1 LNILVTGGYGFIGS
15 TVIRKLISKIEGTVV
30 NIDNLTY
37 AANPNSLNL
46 LDKNSNYV
54 FYKGDICD
62 KKIIEEVFSKYQPT
76 YLLNLAAESHVD
88 RSIDSPD
95 KFIQTNINGTF
106 NLLEC
111 SRKYWEGIKKTKGG
125 QFRFH
130 HISTDE
136 VFGSLGESG
145 LFDEN
150 SKYNP
155 SSPYSA
161 SKASSDHLVRSWH
174 RTYGLPTS
182 ISNCSNNYGPYQ
194 NPEKLIPRI
203 ILNAINGD
211 ILPIYGNGLQKRDW
225 LYVDDHADALYQILI
240 NGKEGETYNVGGN
253 NENTNLEI
261 VEKICTLLDLQISNK
276 PNNIKSF
283 KELIKFVPDRPGHDY
298 RYGIN
303 AKKLKRELGW
313 EAKTT
318 IDYGIEKTVKWYLRN
333 LHIFKDYSD
342 KIYNR
347 KIHKEE

>member
-1 LNILVTGGYGFIGS
+1 MNILITGGLGFIGS
-15 TVIRKLISKIEGTVV
+15 TVIKKIINRTEG
-30 NIDNLTY
+30 NIINLDNLTY
-37 AANPNSLNL
+37 AANPNSLDFL
-46 LDKNSNYV
+46 YKNSNYV

-62 KKIIEEVFSKYQPT
+62 RKLVEEIFSKFKPT

-111 SRKYWEGIKKTKGG
+111 ARKYWESYKKDKDGE
-125 QFRFH
+125 FRFH

-136 VFGSLGESG
+136 VFGSLGETG

-203 ILNAINGD
+203 ILNAINGND
-211 ILPIYGNGLQKRDW
+211 LPIYGNGLQKRDW
-225 LYVDDHADALYQILI
+225 LFVEDHADALYEILI
-240 NGKEGETYNVGGN
+240 HGKGGETYNVGGN
-253 NENTNLEI
+253 NEKTNLEI
-261 VEKICTLLDLQISNK
+261 VKKICNILDRLIATK
-276 PNNIKSF
+276 PNGIESF
-283 KELIKFVPDRPGHDY
+283 RELINFVPDRPGHDY

-303 AKKLKRELGW
+303 AEKLKKELGW
-313 EAKTT
+313 EAKTS
-318 IDYGIEKTVKWYLRN
+318 IDTGLEKTVKWYFENLNIFRN
-333 LHIFKDYSD
+333 YSD

-347 KIHKEE
+347 KRLKEE

>member
-1 LNILVTGGYGFIGS
+1 MNILITGGLGFIGS
-15 TVIRKLISKIEGTVV
+15 TVIKKIINKIEGNVI
-30 NIDNLTY
+30 NLDNLTY
-37 AANPNSLNL
+37 AANSNSLDFL
-46 LDKNSNYV
+46 SRNSNYV

-62 KKIIEEVFSKYQPT
+62 SKLVEEIFLKFEPT

-88 RSIDSPD
+88 RSIDYPE
-95 KFIQTNINGTF
+95 KFIKTNINGTF

-111 SRKYWEGIKKTKGG
+111 SRKYWERFRKNKKGE
-125 QFRFH
+125 FRFH

-136 VFGSLGESG
+136 VFGSLGETG
-145 LFDEN
+145 LFDEH

-203 ILNAINGD
+203 ILNAISGTS
-211 ILPIYGNGLQKRDW
+211 LPIYGNGMQKRDW
-225 LYVDDHADALYQILI
+225 LFVEDHADAIYEILI

-253 NENTNLEI
+253 NEKTNLEI
-261 VEKICTLLDLQISNK
+261 VEKICNVLDNLIITK
-276 PNNIKSF
+276 PNGIKSF

-303 AKKLKRELGW
+303 ATKLKRELGW

-318 IDYGIEKTVKWYLRN
+318 IDSGIERTVKWYLDN
-333 LHIFKDYSD
+333 LDVFKDYSN

-347 KIHKEE
+347 KRLKEG